1 MEVKEKLSEFG
12 NNVKILYAVEIKS
25 KKRWMQLYNKIATQE
40 SNKIKYLLFVK
51 QC

>member
-25 KKRWMQLYNKIATQE
+25 KKRWMQWYNKIVT
-40 SNKIKYLLFVK
+40 
-51 QC
+51 